1 MARTD
6 VQERASSGGVIHSS
20 GAHISQ
26 RQLYIIMGGIMLG
39 VLLAALDQTVVGPA
53 MFQIIKDL
61 KGLEHYAWVT
71 TAYLLTST
79 VTVPIVGKLGDLYG
93 RKWFFFGGVI
103 IFMLG
108 SALSGLAS
116 GTEAFSFLGVS
127 VPGLTTGMAQLIF
140 FRAFQG
146 VGGGM
151 IFANAFTIIGDLVP
165 PAERGRW
172 QGLFGAVWGLSSV
185 IGPTVGGY
193 ITDNI
198 SWQWVFYVNIP
209 VGILCLAV
217 LFFAFPTLA
226 PSITG
231 KKVIDW
237 LGAFTLTAGI
247 TPLLLALSLGGSKDF
262 PWDSGQIITM
272 IGVGAA
278 FLAAFIWAET
288 RAKEPIIPL
297 DLFKSPIFTLSIITV
312 FLVGVGM
319 FGAIINI
326 PLFIQGVQGDTATNS
341 GNSITPMMLSMVV
354 ISIGSGQLLS
364 RTGKYR
370 IMGILGISAL
380 TVGMFLLSKMQVD
393 TPRWQTIGFMMIMGL
408 GLGVAMP
415 LYTLVVQN
423 AFPPQ
428 RLGVVTS
435 ATTFFRSIGGTMG
448 VAILGTVVSNQFRD
462 QYLANLS
469 PQLKAS
475 PQFAPFL
482 ANLTPPALI
491 SPETITGIQQ
501 QLQTAGLPAAQIQT
515 IITQIQ
521 APIATALSA
530 ATTQAFLIGAGLLA
544 LAILA
549 TAFIP
554 EIPLRRTN
562 MRAAM
567 AEGTG
572 EAMAEEIGKEMVAEG
587 LPGASNIP
595 AEAEPALVASG
606 ATGESSIR

>member
-6 VQERASSGGVIHSS
+6 VQERAPKGGVIHSS

-26 RQLYIIMGGIMLG
+26 QQLLIIMGGVMLG

-53 MFQIIKDL
+53 MFKIIKDL

-79 VTVPIVGKLGDLYG
+79 VTVPIFGKLGDLYG
-93 RKWFFFGGVI
+93 RKWFFVGGVI
-103 IFMLG
+103 VFMIG

-116 GTEAFSFLGVS
+116 GTGEFNFLGVA
-127 VPGLTTGMAQLIF
+127 VPGLTDGMAQLII
-140 FRAFQG
+140 FRGLQG
-146 VGGGM
+146 IGGGM

-185 IGPTVGGY
+185 IGPTIGGY

-209 VGILCLAV
+209 VGILCLLV
-217 LFFAFPTLA
+217 MIFLFPTLA
-226 PSITG
+226 PSAHGSKI
-231 KKVIDW
+231 IDW
-237 LGAFTLTAGI
+237 LGAGTLVLGI

-272 IGVGAA
+272 FVLSAA
-278 FLAAFIWAET
+278 FLIAFVVVEA

-297 DLFKSPIFTLSIITV
+297 DLFKNRIFTLSVITM
-312 FLVGVGM
+312 FLVGLGM

-326 PLFIQGVQGDTATNS
+326 PLFIQGVQGDSATNS
-341 GNSITPMMLSMVV
+341 GNSITPMMISVV
-354 ISIGSGQLLS
+354 IVSIISGQLLS

-370 IMGILGISAL
+370 WLGIFGMSAL
-380 TVGMFLLSKMQVD
+380 TVGMFLLSRMQVD
-393 TPRWQTIGFMMIMGL
+393 TPRWETIGFMIIMGL

-415 LYTLVVQN
+415 LYTLIVQN

-448 VAILGTVVSNQFRD
+448 VAILGTVVSNQFKD
-462 QYLANLS
+462 SYLANVSPQLKDSPQFGAFLANLS
-469 PQLKAS
+469 PQ
-475 PQFAPFL
+475 
-482 ANLTPPALI
+482 ALI
-491 SPETITGIQQ
+491 SPETINGIQQ
-501 QLQTAGLPAAQIQT
+501 QLQAANLPTAQIQT
-515 IITQIQ
+515 IIAAIQ
-521 APIATALSA
+521 QPIAPALSV
-530 ATTQAFLIGAGLLA
+530 ATTEAFLIGSGLLA

-562 MRAAM
+562 MRPAM
-567 AEGTG
+567 AEGAG
-572 EAMAEEIGKEMVAEG
+572 EAMAEEAGKELMAEG
-587 LPGASNIP
+587 LPVP
-595 AEAEPALVASG
+595 AEAEPELVTTG
-606 ATGESSIR
+606 AVSENPAR